1 MEDSHSR
8 LEPAQT
14 GTYSNSFQI
23 CCWLSPTPEIS
34 VMIVNTNI
42 SFFLSLIF
50 HSNLEQT
57 LQLHF
62 LWKVTT
68 ISPETMWIDYT
79 SGIRMKHLHVT
90 NFLLEKKKKKSNNNE
105 NSKGYMWKM
114 YYLCRLCL
122 WTGKIHLHL
131 SGWEELSESC
141 FLFLTMLMCF
151 FFPLNFIQMKWT

>member
-90 NFLLEKKKKKSNNNE
+90 NFLLEKKKKKV
-105 NSKGYMWKM
+105 
-114 YYLCRLCL
+114 
-122 WTGKIHLHL
+122 I
-131 SGWEELSESC
+131 
-141 FLFLTMLMCF
+141 
-151 FFPLNFIQMKWT
+151 IMKTQRAICERCTIYVDCVCEQAKYICI